1 MNHHQS
7 SSAIPAARGI
17 RWLSATFVILAL
29 GLWAQTADAASAE
42 PEALQVRVQQ
52 ATRAFSLGHFA
63 DAVQGWDE
71 AAAAYAE
78 SGDTKGQIRAL
89 LGKGNAY
96 LALGRHSDAVFALED
111 AHARAKE
118 VADPELVALTNASL
132 GNGYLLTG
140 RADEAGNLL
149 GVAITDARAHG
160 RWDIAARAGNDQGS
174 RLASMGRFDIAIET
188 YQEALQDAER
198 ADGRLTVAKTRVNLA
213 RALQSAARPD
223 KAREELFQVL
233 TELVTLPNSHDQ
245 AYALISAGRLFA
257 TATKG
262 EPANPG
268 DKLLANQAFE
278 AGAVSAEV
286 IDDRRALSYALGYQ
300 AELYE
305 QAGRTEDALLLAR
318 QATFAA
324 QRASAPEILYRWQWA
339 VGRLLAEQ
347 GEIDPAI
354 ESYERAVYTL
364 NAIRPDLVGGY
375 RAGQKSF
382 REEVGPLFLELA
394 DLELQQAVAESDP
407 AAREASLLR
416 VRDTVEALKG
426 VELAD
431 YFQDDCVAALKSK
444 TVGIDQLADRT
455 AAIYPIIFDDRI
467 ELLVSLPSGTKLY
480 TTRVPSQD
488 VEKVVRGF
496 RGTLERRITHQYRRP
511 ARQVYDWLIRPLSAD
526 LDAENIDTLV
536 IVPDGV
542 LRLIPMAAL
551 HDGERYLVE
560 QYAIAT
566 SPGLTLTDP
575 TPIER
580 KNIRVLMTGLTE
592 SVQGFPALPNVEQE
606 LKSINALYQGT
617 VLQNET
623 FVSQN
628 VQSELQKTSFSI
640 VHIATH
646 GEFSRNAGE
655 SYVLTYDGRLDM
667 DDLERYMSMTTFREQ
682 PIELLTLSAC
692 QTATGDDRAALGLAG
707 IAVKAGARSALAT
720 LWFINDQASA
730 VLIAEFYAQLQD
742 PSLSKVK
749 ALQQA
754 QLKLLEDRRYRHP
767 IYWSPF
773 LLIGNWL

>member
-223 KAREELFQVL
+223 KAREELFQVV

-382 REEVGPLFLELA
+382 REEVGPLFLQLA

>member
-1 MNHHQS
+1 MNEYRS
-7 SSAIPAARGI
+7 SSACRDTHVFRWIAATLVLLALI
-17 RWLSATFVILAL
+17 LSARF
-29 GLWAQTADAASAE
+29 
-42 PEALQVRVQQ
+42 
-52 ATRAFSLGHFA
+52 
-63 DAVQGWDE
+63 
-71 AAAAYAE
+71 AAAAEAPAPEVRAQQAAQAFSRGQFEDAVEAFDAAATGFSE
-78 SGDTKGQIRAL
+78 SGDVKGRIGAL

-96 LALGRHSDAVFALED
+96 LALGRYGDAIPLLED
-111 AHARAKE
+111 AQTQAKE
-118 VADPELVALTNASL
+118 LADAELVAITSAAL

-140 RADEAGNLL
+140 RADEAGTLL
-149 GVAITDARAHG
+149 GAAITEARASG

-174 RLASMGRFDIAIET
+174 RLASMDRLDIAIET
-188 YQEALQDAER
+188 YKEALQDAER
-198 ADGRLTVAKTRVNLA
+198 ADDRLTAAKIRVNLA
-213 RALQSAARPD
+213 RVLQSAERPD
-223 KAREELFQVL
+223 EARQVL
-233 TELVTLPNSHDQ
+233 VQAITELQTLPNSHEK

-257 TATKG
+257 AAA
-262 EPANPG
+262 EG
-268 DKLLANQAFE
+268 DASDQMGPLLANDALGYAAATAE
-278 AGAVSAEV
+278 A
-286 IDDRRALSYALGYQ
+286 IDDPRALAYALGYQ

-305 QAGRTEDALLLAR
+305 QAGRTEDALVLAR

-347 GEIDPAI
+347 GEIVPAL
-354 ESYERAVYTL
+354 ESYQRAVYTL
-364 NAIRPDLVGGY
+364 DTIRPDLVGGY
-375 RAGQKSF
+375 RAGQASF
-382 REEVGPLFLELA
+382 REEVGPMFLELA
-394 DLELQQAVAESDP
+394 DLELQQAVAKTD
-407 AAREASLLR
+407 AAEREASLRR
-416 VRDTVEALKG
+416 VRETIEALKG

-431 YFQDDCVAALKSK
+431 YFQDDCVAALKSR

-480 TTRVPSQD
+480 TTRVPSEE

-511 ARQVYDWLIRPLSAD
+511 SRTVYDWLIRPVAAD
-526 LDAENIDTLV
+526 LEAEDINTLV

-542 LRLIPMAAL
+542 LRLIPMSAL
-551 HDGERYLVE
+551 HDGEKFLVE
-560 QYAIAT
+560 KFAVAT

-580 KNIRVLMTGLTE
+580 KNIRILMSGLTE
-592 SVQGFPALPNVEQE
+592 SVQGFPALPNVEGEITNIQAMY
-606 LKSINALYQGT
+606 KGT
-617 VLQNET
+617 VLQDET
-623 FVSQN
+623 FLTKN
-628 VQSELQKTSFSI
+628 VQSELRDTEYSI
-640 VHIATH
+640 VHLATH
-646 GEFSRNAGE
+646 GEFSRKAGE

-692 QTATGDDRAALGLAG
+692 QTAAGDDRAALGLAG

-730 VLIAEFYAQLQD
+730 ELVSEFYAQLQD

-754 QLKLLEDRRYRHP
+754 QLKLLEDRRYQHP